1 MRHFNPLNVS
11 LTLFKKGYEICGY
24 ERDIR
29 GTGVMCIIQEVNILK
44 GPILNNLI
52 FKLFNAIEKY
62 EVL

>member
-29 GTGVMCIIQEVNILK
+29 GTGVMCIIQEINIFEFERA
-44 GPILNNLI
+44 N
-52 FKLFNAIEKY
+52 FE
-62 EVL
+62 